1 MYMRWQK
8 IIRGKKREI
17 YAVFLG
23 QGLTAVGAFFGI
35 RLMTEY
41 LSPQV
46 FGQYKLLLSLISLLT
61 GLLARPFL
69 QYIMRAYHD
78 SSVEE
83 ERLDFTN
90 AARSILVKY
99 LAVLGLVFSVVFTL
113 WGSSGRITIIDVL
126 LISILFVVQALLEF
140 ERSCAITRNEQ
151 IAAGI
156 MGASR
161 SWLVPVGI
169 VISSFYMESITFLL
183 VANTLVLTLLYGY
196 TLFWLSKNQRQITGI
211 EAPVERARLE
221 ISAAV
226 KFGWPLVIVG
236 LLGWIVHE
244 SDRFFLNYFLS
255 DHAVGI
261 YSAAYGLV
269 ASPFTIVVGMAAQL
283 FYPIVFKAAGESDR
297 VKEQFILRSM
307 LALSSAFCAIG
318 VVFIWIFGPQIAQL
332 ALGVEYREEALGLFV
347 WLAAGYGLLGVAM
360 SFDLA
365 AFGENKT
372 KRIMFSYLLSA
383 LINVSLNFYLIPLYG
398 AKGAAVATMFALL
411 SYLAAM
417 AYFHGKPQFINSRP

>member
-1 MYMRWQK
+1 MYMRWQR

-61 GLLARPFL
+61 GLMARPFL
-69 QYIMRAYHD
+69 QYVMRAYHD

-83 ERLDFTN
+83 GRLDFTN
-90 AARSILVKY
+90 AARSIFVKY
-99 LAVLGLVFSVVFTL
+99 VAVLGLAFSVVLTL
-113 WGSSGRITIIDVL
+113 WESSDRITAIDVL

-156 MGASR
+156 MGTSR
-161 SWLVPVGI
+161 SWLVPLGI
-169 VISSFYMESITFLL
+169 VISSLYMESITFLL
-183 VANTLVLTLLYGY
+183 VANTLVLSVLYGY
-196 TLFWLSKNQRQITGI
+196 TLFWLSKKQSQLTYIG
-211 EAPVERARLE
+211 ALVEKTRLE
-221 ISAAV
+221 ISPAF

-236 LLGWIVHE
+236 LLSWIVHE

-269 ASPFTIVVGMAAQL
+269 ASPFTMCVGMAAQL
-283 FYPIVFKAAGESDR
+283 LYPIVFKAAGEGDT
-297 VKEQFILRSM
+297 VKEQFLLRAM

-332 ALGVEYREEALGLFV
+332 ALGVEYREEALDLFV

-360 SFDLA
+360 SFDLSA
-365 AFGENKT
+365 YGANKT

-383 LINVSLNFYLIPLYG
+383 LLNVSLNFHLIPLYG

-411 SYLAAM
+411 FYLAAM
-417 AYFHGKPQFINSRP
+417 AYFHWKPQFINSKQ